1 MPIRCRVKEI
11 DYGIFI
17 DKIETQEETISLRN
31 FFREAGQ
38 QPVGPPADCQILLF
52 GVKMEQ
58 FARLVDGANIELI
71 LTPHPDS

>member
-17 DKIETQEETISLRN
+17 DRIETQEDAISLRN

-58 FARLVDGANIELI
+58 FAKLVDGANIELI
-71 LTPHPDS
+71 STP